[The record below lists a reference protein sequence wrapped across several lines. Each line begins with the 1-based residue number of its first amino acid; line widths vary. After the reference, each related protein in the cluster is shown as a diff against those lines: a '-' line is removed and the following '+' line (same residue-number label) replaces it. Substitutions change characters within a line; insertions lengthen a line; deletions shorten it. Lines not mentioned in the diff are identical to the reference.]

1 MLEQEKRVDR
11 QEGKEWQE
19 PELIE
24 YGSVEEITLGP
35 KGWGNNDGMGLEPG
49 AVHPSL

>member
-1 MLEQEKRVDR
+1 MQAENRENDKHK
-11 QEGKEWQE
+11 KEWKR

-24 YGSVEEITLGP
+24 YGSVEDITLAP

-49 AVHPSL
+49 GAHPSL